1 VNLCPIFEFVRP
13 VTFGVRLTY
22 NRSGREV
29 KRIIMDDYEAYKQRM
44 AALSGA
50 IFLFGLAA
58 LFLADAIFPAILLL
72 IWVSAIPVL
81 ISEEGWKYGL
91 WILLQMG
98 IWMGGIP
105 LLLTMNLFFPGVLV
119 LAGSSALIV
128 AIAPPDR
135 LDKQHQAWRAEH
147 LARLA
152 AGEGKAK
159 RKREWQDL
167 PLPPADEDDQQ
178 DDDNDY
184 GYADGALS
192 GVMRPP
198 SARAES
204 QRKG

>member
-1 VNLCPIFEFVRP
+1 VFVCVNLCPIFDFVRS
-13 VTFGVRLTY
+13 VTFEVRLTY

-29 KRIIMDDYEAYKQRM
+29 RRIIMDDYEAYKQRM

-72 IWVSAIPVL
+72 IWVAAIPVL
-81 ISEEGWKYGL
+81 VSEEGWKYGL
-91 WILLQMG
+91 WILVQMG
-98 IWMGGIP
+98 IWLGGIS
-105 LLLTMNLFFPGVLV
+105 LLLTIGLFFPGVLV
-119 LAGSSALIV
+119 LAGLSALLV

-147 LARLA
+147 LARRA
-152 AGEGKAK
+152 AREGK
-159 RKREWQDL
+159 RKRIPI
-167 PLPPADEDDQQ
+167 PLPPIDEDDDLPDLDE
-178 DDDNDY
+178 DDEIDDTMM
-184 GYADGALS
+184 
-192 GVMRPP
+192 VE

>member
-1 VNLCPIFEFVRP
+1 
-13 VTFGVRLTY
+13 
-22 NRSGREV
+22 
-29 KRIIMDDYEAYKQRM
+29 MDDYEAYKQRM

-72 IWVSAIPVL
+72 IWVAAIPVL
-81 ISEEGWKYGL
+81 ISEQGWKFGL

-105 LLLTMNLFFPGVLV
+105 LVLTINQFFPGVLV
-119 LAGSSALIV
+119 LAGLSALLV
-128 AIAPPDR
+128 AIVPPDR
-135 LDKQHQAWRAEH
+135 LDKQHQAWRAEY

-152 AGEGKAK
+152 ADEGKVK
-159 RKREWQDL
+159 RKREWQDF
-167 PLPPADEDDQQ
+167 PLPPVDEDDQQ

-184 GYADGALS
+184 DYTDATLS

-198 SARAES
+198 SAHAGP
-204 QRKG
+204 QRKD